1 MKPIYLFS
9 LFILFLSCNQRD
21 TSKSDNKT
29 DQPFIKTVNQSDLSK
44 INYTEFVLSPEAQRA
59 IENWVEYNQ
68 LQEQV
73 GYLKKGD
80 LSFFNDNKKAIE
92 TLLKDLNKNIPEDLK
107 DNSILARLK
116 VVETTI
122 YKLESLVQ
130 LSTTTKP
137 ELIEGIKAFLISV
150 SNLDLQLNEV
160 IELRR
165 YENIPKP

>member
-9 LFILFLSCNQRD
+9 LFILFLSCNQKD

-29 DQPFIKTVNQSDLSK
+29 DQTFNKTVNESDLSK

-137 ELIEGIKAFLISV
+137 ELIEGIKAFLISI

>member
-1 MKPIYLFS
+1 MKPIYLLGLLIFFFS
-9 LFILFLSCNQRD
+9 CKKQN
-21 TSKSDNKT
+21 TSETDNLT
-29 DQPFIKTVNQSDLSK
+29 EVAQDKTVTESDISK
-44 INYTEFVLSPEAQRA
+44 IKYTEFVLSPETQKA

-73 GYLKKGD
+73 GYVKKGD
-80 LSFFNDNKKAIE
+80 LSYFNDNKKAIE
-92 TLLKDLNKNIPEDLK
+92 TLLKDLNKNIPEGLK

-116 VVETTI
+116 VVETNT

-130 LSTTTKP
+130 LTTTTKP
-137 ELIEGIKAFLISV
+137 ELTEGIKDFLIAV

>member
-21 TSKSDNKT
+21 TSKNDSKT
-29 DQPFIKTVNQSDLSK
+29 DQTFIKTVNQSDLSK

-59 IENWVEYNQ
+59 IENCVEYNQ

-80 LSFFNDNKKAIE
+80 LSFFSDNKKAIE